1 VAAGKYNDG
10 SPERRP
16 ELASRLAAGMQ
27 KAWEA
32 TKRIPL
38 SASDVEW
45 RVVPVRLPLR
55 DMYQDEAAMLAILDN
70 SAARPRERIRA
81 ALDLAFA
88 RRAIAGKPIELSS
101 LRLGSTYILHMP
113 GELFVEYQLAAAGMR
128 PDATVCMAAYGD
140 YGPGYIGTQIA
151 YTQGGYE
158 TGYVSRTAPEVEKVL
173 TAGMAEL
180 LK

>member
-1 VAAGKYNDG
+1 LAG
-10 SPERRP
+10 
-16 ELASRLAAGMQ
+16 RLATGMQ

-32 TKRIPL
+32 TERLLITPADVDWRI
-38 SASDVEW
+38 A
-45 RVVPVRLPLR
+45 PVRLPLR
-55 DMYQDEAAMLAILDN
+55 DMYQDEAPMAALFDN
-70 SAARPRERIRA
+70 SAAKPRDRIRA

-88 RRAIAGKPIELSS
+88 RRAKAGPPIELGC
-101 LRLGSTYILHMP
+101 LRLANTYILHMP
-113 GELFVEYQLAAAGMR
+113 GELFVEYQLAAARMR

-173 TAGMAEL
+173 MDGMAEL